1 MIRRRIGAYEC
12 PRFYWVSFFS
22 TSTTP
27 AVSKSCSAGFY
38 VFYLIGPLGRR
49 LSILSTQPIRDKRKA
64 NPKFVCVCLF
74 LVSANVALRLPE
86 RSFGVLAQ
94 GRRRCLPCRK
104 ARRITLQ
111 RSSASPSKPL
121 LPLFTDASDS
131 INNFTLFE

>member
-1 MIRRRIGAYEC
+1 MQEFNSISQNRKNIFFIVLRHTCGEQVAHRRFSFYSPEC

-22 TSTTP
+22 TSATP
-27 AVSKSCSAGFY
+27 AVSKLCSAGFY
-38 VFYLIGPLGRR
+38 VFYLIGPLCRR

-94 GRRRCLPCRK
+94 GRRRCLPC
-104 ARRITLQ
+104 Q
-111 RSSASPSKPL
+111 R
-121 LPLFTDASDS
+121 
-131 INNFTLFE
+131 